1 MKANKV
7 DLEDTIDVDGL
18 AETLEK
24 LGDICFEKSE
34 HLVSNWQDA
43 GAAAQWPGQHLPQSD
58 RCILCCPCDTSS
70 ECP

>member
-43 GAAAQWPGQHLPQSD
+43 GAAAQWEKAAFLIHAVARKIKL
-58 RCILCCPCDTSS
+58 
-70 ECP
+70 